1 MTRDPAATGDPAQRP
16 FRLLITGGGTGG
28 HVYPGLAVAEAVAR
42 LAPAAEVRFA
52 GTRRGLESVL
62 VPEAGYRLHRVPAS
76 GFRGLGPLARVV
88 FMANYAAGILR
99 SIPLLL
105 TWRPA
110 VILGTGGF
118 ASAPVMSAGRL
129 VGIPCALQE
138 QNAFPG
144 SANRLLGRW
153 ARRVYLG
160 FPSAAPFFRGRA
172 CIDTGNPVRGAFIA
186 AAERIG
192 RERGVDGTGRRER
205 TERRI
210 LVFGGSRGARTLN
223 RAVRDAAPAWG
234 AREDLSF
241 RIQTGPADA
250 AMVADACR
258 RAGPRFQVEAYIK
271 DMASALDWADLVVC
285 RAGAMTLAEV
295 QVLGKPAVLVPFPH
309 ATDDHQLRNAE
320 DCARAG
326 AAVVL
331 EDDRCDGPTLLATVD
346 AILGDPG
353 ALETMGRAAAG
364 LARPEAAAVIAA
376 DLLATAGHPAGTPA
390 ATMGE
395 TEERDV
401 VR

>member
-1 MTRDPAATGDPAQRP
+1 MTREAAGTNDPAQRP
-16 FRLLITGGGTGG
+16 VRLLITGGGTGG
-28 HVYPGLAVAEAVAR
+28 HVYPGLAVAEAVGR
-42 LAPAAEVRFA
+42 LAPAAEIRFA

-62 VPEAGYRLHRVPAS
+62 VPEAGYRLHHVPAS

-88 FMANYAAGILR
+88 FMVNYAAGILG
-99 SIPLLL
+99 SILLL
-105 TWRPA
+105 LAWRPA

-118 ASAPVMSAGRL
+118 ASAPVMTAGRL
-129 VGIPCALQE
+129 LGIPCALQE

-160 FPSAAPFFRGRA
+160 FASAAPFFKGRE
-172 CIDTGNPVRGAFIA
+172 CVDTGNPVRAAFLEA
-186 AAERIG
+186 AGRLG
-192 RERGVDGTGRRER
+192 REPGEGGAGPEVSSG
-205 TERRI
+205 RRI

-223 RAVRDAAPAWG
+223 QAVRDAAPAWG
-234 AREDLSF
+234 ARADLAF

-250 AMVADACR
+250 AMVAEACR
-258 RAGPRFQVEAYIK
+258 RAGTRFQVESYIK
-271 DMASALDWADLVVC
+271 DMAAALDWADLVVC
-285 RAGAMTLAEV
+285 RAGAMTLAEI
-295 QVLGKPAVLVPFPH
+295 QCLGKPAVLVPFPH

-331 EDDRCDGPTLLATVD
+331 EDHRCDGPTLLATVD

-364 LARPEAAAVIAA
+364 LARPRAAALIAA
-376 DLLATAGHPAGTPA
+376 DLLATAGHPAGVAA
-390 ATMGE
+390 ATMTE